1 MSTLTDPPT
10 TVVELDTSQAAEVS
24 VEGNTLTFY
33 LPEYVFVL
41 DPGVRH
47 YILMDSGAVVG
58 LMSCSGGGAP
68 FRGISD
74 PNEWSFETSE
84 IL

>member
-1 MSTLTDPPT
+1 M
-10 TVVELDTSQAAEVS
+10 ELDTSTAKEVS

-33 LPEYVFVL
+33 LSEVIYAL
-41 DPGVRH
+41 DQGVR
-47 YILMDSGAVVG
+47 YYVLMDPGAVVG

-74 PNEWSFETSE
+74 PNEWSFETGE
-84 IL
+84 IFWHVLIFVEIS